1 MAEFFVLPQSSPTM
15 EIGVLVRW
23 RAEEGAALA
32 PQDVLAEVETD
43 KATMEIEV
51 FDPCV
56 LLKRLASDGDEI
68 PVGHPIAITGE
79 AGEKISDLLAEFAA
93 LSAAK
98 TAPAPSESAASES
111 AASESAAIAPAERS
125 SGGLTRFTWKGRVID
140 PAIMEMPAA
149 FVPSGFQPS
158 GLQPAGAP
166 TPRGPVRAAP
176 AARRAAHALGIDL
189 HAVTGTGPHGRVLR
203 SDVEA
208 FRAPAQPTSAPA
220 GTEVRN
226 SQMRKAIARRLKEV
240 WADAPVFTLTA
251 NLACDA
257 LVAFRSQLKGDG
269 QLQEAGVKVSYN
281 DVLLKACARALRD
294 VPEVNASWGE
304 SAITRHSGVHIGVAV
319 ALPDGLITPVV
330 RDADRKGLAAVAQ
343 EVRELAGRARQ
354 MKLRKDEYTGSTF
367 TISNLG
373 MMGIESFNA
382 ILNPPEVVILAVGA
396 LQREPVVTA
405 SGELGVGWRMRVTLT
420 CDHRVVDGALGARF
434 LQAVRR
440 YVEAPALL
448 AS

>member
-23 RAEEGAALA
+23 RAEEGATLA

-56 LLKRLASDGDEI
+56 LLKRLASAGAEV
-68 PVGHPIAITGE
+68 PVGHPIAITGQ
-79 AGEKISDLLAEFAA
+79 AGEKIDDLLARYAGMKEATPVG
-93 LSAAK
+93 S
-98 TAPAPSESAASES
+98 
-111 AASESAAIAPAERS
+111 APAEPAASATAESASAESASARS
-125 SGGLTRFTWKGRVID
+125 APGLTRFTWKGREID
-140 PAIMEMPAA
+140 PAIMEMPTA
-149 FVPSGFQPS
+149 FQP
-158 GLQPAGAP
+158 GASQQINP
-166 TPRGPVRAAP
+166 EDVPVRAAP
-176 AARRAAHALGIDL
+176 AARRAAHALGVDL
-189 HAVTGTGPHGRVLR
+189 RTIAGTGPHGRVLR

-208 FRAPAQPTSAPA
+208 ARAAPPQPAPAAATR
-220 GTEVRN
+220 VRN
-226 SQMRKAIARRLKEV
+226 SQMRKAIAHRLKAV

-257 LVAFRSQLKGDG
+257 LVTFRGQLKA
-269 QLQEAGVKVSYN
+269 AGVKVSYN
-281 DVLLKACARALRD
+281 DVLIKACARALRD
-294 VPEVNASWGE
+294 VPEVNASWGDD
-304 SAITRHSGVHIGVAV
+304 AITRHSGVHVGVAV

-330 RDADRKGLAAVAQ
+330 RDADRKGLAALSA
-343 EVRELAGRARQ
+343 EVRELAGRAREK
-354 MKLRKDEYTGSTF
+354 KLKPDEYTGSTF

-396 LQREPVVTA
+396 LQREPVVTD
-405 SGELGVGWRMRVTLT
+405 GGGLGVGWRMRVTLT

-440 YVEAPALL
+440 YIEAPALL